1 VASVLA
7 QQTSRQLR
15 EKAAAKELLDI
26 ITRNLWSTRD
36 EAEAGHGHH
45 LLVTAR

>member
-7 QQTSRQLR
+7 QQTSSQLR

-26 ITRNLWSTRD
+26 IARNL
-36 EAEAGHGHH
+36 
-45 LLVTAR
+45 